1 MRTRQAGMQDKRAKG
16 SGMKRG
22 AALMLLLGT
31 FSVNCAVS
39 ANAHAMG
46 EQTESACPA
55 VWLDTVSAGYADQ
68 RDDLRAQALARR
80 CSACAHDRFAA
91 SASRVNG
98 VIVYLV
104 SPRATD
110 VADLSHSLALLD
122 QNLFQVFERC
132 YDIVIFHDGLSQAQ
146 MLRIR
151 HSAPSCTNRVR
162 IRLVDLMDVPARARA
177 HAAEAAKHAHHQTG
191 DTRGAVDDRGG
202 AVSSASGMNL
212 AKHAQRGSYA
222 GLGGYRYMCRF
233 MAGAVFAHE
242 SLASYDFYMR
252 LDSDSYLV
260 GKMTL
265 DPFEEMARGDFSYA
279 FLQDSFKEQEYVVS
293 GLAEA
298 MGAFLRHMA
307 CLASECARRASA
319 FLTAVSACEEFQKRL
334 AHEDALGRGG
344 RRAGLNGEGGMG
356 ACTDVALRH
365 FTRRAWK
372 NTYFYNNFE
381 VLRLADFRPGSPYSE
396 WFDHVDGNG
405 GIFRSRWGDAPI
417 RTLGVLFLIPSSKLL
432 DLRGRVDY
440 MHPPFLTCASQ
451 PEFQPRSL
459 PSRREGTGPG
469 AFAFLFDRRRCC
481 PQSRQETAAGHTRAA
496 GGSATLSWQDCASWP
511 RANMCQDCKS
521 VPLGADGDEC
531 SLGGRRPQAWDAT
544 ISCDDFSNSP
554 TQTESFGSDGAH
566 GGQRARPQK
575 MRCRVPLEIEGV
587 KDLTKEG
594 SLGQDRLDSD
604 SGNTSAWL
612 NAWPLTCVVSS
623 MSKVFG

>member
-1 MRTRQAGMQDKRAKG
+1 MQDKRAKG

-22 AALMLLLGT
+22 AALMLLLGM

-55 VWLDTVSAGYADQ
+55 VWLDTVSAGYTDL

-80 CSACAHDRFAA
+80 CSACAQDRFAA

-151 HSAPSCTNRVR
+151 HSAPSCTSRVR
-162 IRLVDLMDVPARARA
+162 IRLVDLMDVPSKARA
-177 HAAEAAKHAHHQTG
+177 HAAEAAKHANDPNG
-191 DTRGAVDDRGG
+191 NTRGGVEDRGG
-202 AVSSASGMNL
+202 AASTASDMNF
-212 AKHAQRGSYA
+212 AKHVQRGLYA

-265 DPFEEMARGDFSYA
+265 DPFEEMARGDWSYA
-279 FLQDSFKEQEYVVS
+279 FLQDSFVEQEYVVS

-298 MGAFLRHMA
+298 MGAFLRHKA

-319 FLTAVSACEEFQKRL
+319 FLATVGACEEYQKRL
-334 AHEDALGRGG
+334 GHEDAVGREGG
-344 RRAGLNGEGGMG
+344 RAGLDGEGGMG

-440 MHPPFLTCASQ
+440 MHPPFLTCASL
-451 PEFQPRSL
+451 PEFQPWSL
-459 PSRREGTGPG
+459 PRRSEGTGQG
-469 AFAFLFDRRRCC
+469 AFAFLFDQRRCC

-496 GGSATLSWQDCASWP
+496 GASATLSWQDCAPRP
-511 RANMCQDCKS
+511 RADMCQHCKS

-531 SLGGRRPQAWDAT
+531 SSGGGRHQAWDAT
-544 ISCDDFSNSP
+544 ISCDKFLNSP
-554 TQTESFGSDGAH
+554 PEIESFGSDGAH

-575 MRCRVPLEIEGV
+575 MRCKVPL
-587 KDLTKEG
+587 KTEG
-594 SLGQDRLDSD
+594 SLGQDLIDPDR
-604 SGNTSAWL
+604 GNTSAWL
-612 NAWPLTCVVSS
+612 NAWPLTCVFSS
-623 MSKVFG
+623 LSKVLE